1 MSVLDSASN
10 LARSLVS
17 SSWRYNG
24 VDAQVPWVL
33 DTTGDRPDYEAALIE
48 SIEARVADGDRVTLV
63 GAGLGVSS
71 VWASQTAGAAGDVRA
86 FEASNR
92 MASCAEATI
101 INNRTPAPVEIER
114 AVVGPAV
121 DVRHRPVK
129 RKLAPADLPAADV
142 LVSDC
147 EGAEAEIV
155 PEFLS
160 AHAPRAAVVEVH
172 EGVSL
177 DASPHGYS
185 VETRLDGPGETVVE
199 QWRQR

>member
-1 MSVLDSASN
+1 MSVAAAAN

-48 SIEARVADGDRVTLV
+48 GIEAAVTDGDSVALI
-63 GAGLGVSS
+63 GAGHGVSS
-71 VWASQTAGAAGDVRA
+71 VRASRASGPDGNVTA

-92 MASCAEATI
+92 MAACAEATI
-101 INNRTPAPVEIER
+101 RNNRTSAPVQIER

-142 LVSDC
+142 LVSDG